1 MVTAVIVIRTK
12 SGSGDSKVSV
22 YADKV
27 SDVMY
32 QNTLSVTKFT
42 GMVEAADTLEIK
54 KDAEKTVKEV
64 LVSEGDTVE
73 VGTPLFTY
81 DVRDLQTKETVQSL
95 NLRV

>member
-1 MVTAVIVIRTK
+1 MSKKKKIIIGIVAVIVAAAAVVTAVIVIRTK

-54 KDAEKTVKEV
+54 KDAEKMGHILK
-64 LVSEGDTVE
+64 
-73 VGTPLFTY
+73 TY
-81 DVRDLQTKETVQSL
+81 
-95 NLRV
+95 